1 MAKAQKLS
9 LGVDLGG
16 TKIAAGLCQ
25 EGEILKKVIFP
36 THAAAGF
43 DGVISV
49 ILGAVEKVLE
59 GRDHKDIIGLGI
71 GSAGQVNAETGEVIY
86 APNLKWQNAP
96 LGSALSK
103 ALKLKVKVLNDVR
116 AATVAEHKF
125 GNGKGLDNFAN
136 IFIGTGV
143 GSGFVVNGRLVNGA
157 TNSAGEVG
165 HICMDPDGPLCGCG
179 NKGCLEAYASGTGM
193 ENYVKAELKKGRK
206 SIIKDLAESKFENVR
221 GPLIGKAADQGDEL
235 AIAAIER
242 VGYYLGIAAANIH
255 TMINPEVIL
264 LGGGMMALKKYF
276 MPTLLQTMKIHILPV
291 ADHGRELVREAKFEN
306 DAVLLGGSAIFA

>member
-1 MAKAQKLS
+1 MAKSQKLS

-43 DGVISV
+43 DSVIAV

-59 GRDHKDIIGLGI
+59 GHDHKDIAGLGI
-71 GSAGQVNAETGEVIY
+71 GSAGQINAETGEVIY
-86 APNLKWQNAP
+86 APNLRWQNAP
-96 LGSALSK
+96 LGSTLAK
-103 ALKLKVKVLNDVR
+103 ALKLKVQVLNDVR
-116 AATVAEHKF
+116 AATVAELKF
-125 GNGKGLDNFAN
+125 GNGRGLDNFAN

-143 GSGFVVNGRLVNGA
+143 GSGFVLNGRLLNGV

-165 HICMDPDGPLCGCG
+165 HICMDPEGPVCGCG

-206 SIIKDLAESKFENVR
+206 SIIKDLAESKIENVR
-221 GPLIGKAADQGDEL
+221 GPLIGKAAAQGDEL

-242 VGYYLGIAAANIH
+242 VGHYLGLAVANIH
-255 TMINPEVIL
+255 TMLNPDTVL
-264 LGGGMMALKKYF
+264 LGGGMMALKHYF
-276 MPTLLQTMKIHILPV
+276 MPTLLSTMKKHILPV
-291 ADHGRELVREAKFEN
+291 AGQGLELVREAKFEN
-306 DAVLLGGSAIFA
+306 DAVLLGGSAIFS